1 MGQDFFDS
9 KSVVERKIKKENQF
23 IKQFEQKADSIKLG
37 KRSFSNY
44 SK

>member
-1 MGQDFFDS
+1 MGQDFLDC
-9 KSVVERKIKKENQF
+9 KSVNDRKIRKENQF

-37 KRSFSNY
+37 KRSFSNV